1 MGFSWNRNTC
11 HVVIRTAALQ
21 IGCFVPPTLISV
33 LGYCLDIVEFDLDI
47 GEYLMTDTSLTVIA
61 LFVMFG
67 DLIHLGKVPQ
77 VKDPDSYEKSVWQIR
92 CIIGPIMD
100 GQILMNYQF
109 L

>member
-1 MGFSWNRNTC
+1 MLSRGNKNSCFANRMFRSTD
-11 HVVIRTAALQ
+11 VDFRPY
-21 IGCFVPPTLISV
+21 F
-33 LGYCLDIVEFDLDI
+33 LGYCFDIVEFDLDI

-92 CIIGPIMD
+92 CIIGLIMD